1 MVVVHGGDE
10 DGVDI
15 FAIEDAA
22 IVAGGGDAGVLDG
35 FLRCGVA
42 AVVEVTNR
50 DALDAGNAERSF
62 EVFASAN
69 AGADGSETDGIAGS
83 DGTRRGGKQMR
94 LQDIFGDRGGGKSAG
109 AEMNELTAGQGIFGH
124 EILRLLNFRAW
135 ISASATSEL
144 PGRNYPT
151 GGGELVKRFSSEGGE
166 VAIQASPALPLQRRE
181 TSLHLFILGVNE
193 VAVER
198 ANRRR
203 KLMTFAPSGSVT
215 SLHSGSQ
222 P

>member
-1 MVVVHGGDE
+1 MRFSVFE
-10 DGVDI
+10 
-15 FAIEDAA
+15 FQS
-22 IVAGGGDAGVLDG
+22 LD
-35 FLRCGVA
+35 F
-42 AVVEVTNR
+42 
-50 DALDAGNAERSF
+50 SF
-62 EVFASAN
+62 
-69 AGADGSETDGIAGS
+69 
-83 DGTRRGGKQMR
+83 GT
-94 LQDIFGDRGGGKSAG
+94 L
-109 AEMNELTAGQGIFGH
+109 
-124 EILRLLNFRAW
+124 
-135 ISASATSEL
+135 EL

-203 KLMTFAPSGSVT
+203 KLMTFASSGSVT